1 MALSVTSVEDYT
13 RHDAHLTDIYVMSV
27 DFPETSSAVHFV
39 ASGSVA
45 LITIALIFFSYI
57 LLSHSMWNSLFLM
70 PEALFL
76 MEDRPTD
83 FQFSRSG
90 VAFQNK
96 RTTAGFYCYNCGRH
110 YRWKHSLTAHL
121 KNECGKEPS
130 LQCPFCVYRAKQM
143 SNFRRHIRVVHRQAV
158 TI

>member
-1 MALSVTSVEDYT
+1 MEVGHVPLHNSSPFRRSRLLLVYSQGQLSHYSV
-13 RHDAHLTDIYVMSV
+13 H
-27 DFPETSSAVHFV
+27 
-39 ASGSVA
+39 
-45 LITIALIFFSYI
+45 TIATFSCG
-57 LLSHSMWNSLFLM
+57 L
-70 PEALFL
+70 A
-76 MEDRPTD
+76 DRPTD

>member
-1 MALSVTSVEDYT
+1 MQ
-13 RHDAHLTDIYVMSV
+13 RHLRLECGKEPQFQCPVCPYQ
-27 DFPETSSAVHFV
+27 
-39 ASGSVA
+39 
-45 LITIALIFFSYI
+45 
-57 LLSHSMWNSLFLM
+57 N
-70 PEALFL
+70 
-76 MEDRPTD
+76 RPTD

>member
-1 MALSVTSVEDYT
+1 MPSFPSYYFSAQPQFRGNPQSAEFLKFPCPQCGKNYAWKTNMQ
-13 RHDAHLTDIYVMSV
+13 RHLRLECGKEPQFQCPVCPYQ
-27 DFPETSSAVHFV
+27 
-39 ASGSVA
+39 
-45 LITIALIFFSYI
+45 
-57 LLSHSMWNSLFLM
+57 N
-70 PEALFL
+70 
-76 MEDRPTD
+76 RPTD

-96 RTTAGFYCYNCGRH
+96 RTTTGFYCYNCGRH